1 MRKLSLFLVGLTVL
15 ILSACQPKTNV
26 ENTSNASG
34 QKAENSV
41 LHSGSSLKIAY
52 IDSDDFMDRYFYV
65 QVLKDELEGDT
76 KAKMETLKKKQ
87 KAYEK
92 DAAYFQ
98 KQLNAGNLSE
108 AAAQPIYEKLMKR
121 QQELYDLNQKYSDQ
135 LSQKEAL
142 MNNRIFDT
150 LQNFIDELNATM
162 HYDMILTKN
171 QMTNILYIN
180 DQFNITDT
188 VVNALNARY
197 KSSKEK

>member
-1 MRKLSLFLVGLTVL
+1 MRKLNVLLVGLTMVL
-15 ILSACQPKTNV
+15 LSACQPKANENNTN
-26 ENTSNASG
+26 NAPA
-34 QKAENSV
+34 QTKDNAV
-41 LHSGSSLKIAY
+41 VRSGSGLKIAY
-52 IDSDDFMDRYFYV
+52 IDSDDFMNRYFFV

-76 KAKMETLKKKQ
+76 KAKMATLQKKQ

-108 AAAQPIYEKLMKR
+108 SAAQPIYEKLMKR
-121 QQELYDLNQKYSDQ
+121 QQELYDLNQKYTDQ

-150 LQNFIDELNATM
+150 LQSYINEMNKTM

-197 KSSKEK
+197 KSAEKK